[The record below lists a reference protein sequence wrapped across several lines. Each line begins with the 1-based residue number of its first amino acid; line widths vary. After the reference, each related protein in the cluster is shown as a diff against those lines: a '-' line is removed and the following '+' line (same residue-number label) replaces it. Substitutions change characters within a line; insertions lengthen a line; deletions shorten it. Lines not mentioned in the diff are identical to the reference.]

1 MNFLPFVGGDP
12 VDLKSIVR
20 DVPGFPKP
28 GIIFK
33 DITPILANAAAFAYA
48 TAQLAARF
56 SGQKIDVVVGIES
69 RGFLFGAPIAQSLGV
84 GFAPA
89 RKKGKL
95 PYRKRSTTYA
105 LEYGEDTIE
114 MHEDAVKPGHR
125 VLIIDDLLATGGTA
139 KACVDLVHQLGAKVA
154 ACAFLIELSFLNG
167 RKRLHPTE
175 VHSLVQ
181 YASE

>member
-1 MNFLPFVGGDP
+1 MN
-12 VDLKSIVR
+12 LKSIVR

-28 GIIFK
+28 GIVFK
-33 DITPILANAAAFAYA
+33 DITPILQNHAAFAYV

-56 SGQKIDVVVGIES
+56 ADQRIDAVVGIES

-84 GFAPA
+84 GFSPA

-114 MHEDAVKPGHR
+114 MHEDAVKAGQR
-125 VLIIDDLLATGGTA
+125 VLIVDDLLATGGTA
-139 KACVDLVHQLGAKVA
+139 RACVDLVHQLGARVT

-167 RKRLHPTE
+167 RGKLHPTE
-175 VHSLVQ
+175 VHSLIQ